1 MPFNGRHEQEIAKV
15 SDSGSAQV
23 GVAKSNHGLVLVVIP
38 SAPVPSLRSIIR
50 AKLDH
55 AKRHCGAWINMPVG
69 CGAHKGIH
77 IA

>member
-50 AKLDH
+50 SKEEA
-55 AKRHCGAWINMPVG
+55 AR
-69 CGAHKGIH
+69 
-77 IA
+77 